1 MLCKIHDM
9 TYRLSTIIR
18 KFSIVTMILTQ
29 YLWIFQ
35 YLKKV
40 RKSEEWNNKYFLKKI
55 KWYTFVKKKLNNKYV
70 FLYVCTNIIIPNNKD
85 NALSK
90 SKKKTSTIMLEIGS
104 TLVMTRIRCI
114 SPFIK
119 MYEFGA
125 WNELVKK
132 IEK

>member
-1 MLCKIHDM
+1 LLCKIHDM

>member
-1 MLCKIHDM
+1 
-9 TYRLSTIIR
+9 
-18 KFSIVTMILTQ
+18 
-29 YLWIFQ
+29 
-35 YLKKV
+35 
-40 RKSEEWNNKYFLKKI
+40 
-55 KWYTFVKKKLNNKYV
+55 
-70 FLYVCTNIIIPNNKD
+70 LYVCTNIIIPNNKD